1 MLVVHFTNLLIVV
14 AAAFGANLA
23 LGFFP
28 RVRLPA
34 IVLEI
39 LLGIIIGP
47 SVLGWVKADIPVSIL
62 SLIGLSFLLFLAG
75 LEIDVRRIR
84 GRTLRLTAAGFVLS
98 FVIAIALGVA
108 LHAGDFVKSPLFV
121 AIILVSTSLGVIVPV
136 LKDSDN
142 IASDFGQLVIAAA
155 SIADF
160 GAIIM
165 LSLFFSGKSSTS
177 TSGTAI
183 LLGVFAALVAL
194 VGLTIAGVQRFGAL
208 SRVLIRLQDTT
219 AQIRVRGAF
228 VLLLGF
234 VALADKV
241 GLETIL
247 GAFAAG
253 GLLSL
258 IDRDE
263 MMTHTEFRVKLEAAG
278 FGIFIPVFFV
288 TTGLRFDLN
297 ALFASVST
305 VVRIPL
311 FLLAL
316 LLARGVP
323 ALLYG
328 GLIGRRKAVIAGI
341 LQATSLPFIVAA
353 TQIGVQI
360 GVVSHASAAALIA
373 AGLLSVVIFP
383 ATGLALL
390 RRRMP
395 DADADAERQRMPTA
409 AMPVLTA
416 ADRAL
421 CSATA
426 PVPDGATA

>member
-1 MLVVHFTNLLIVV
+1 MPDVHYTNLLLVV
-14 AAAFGANLA
+14 AAAFVAPLV

-28 RVRLPA
+28 RVRVPA

-47 SVLGWVKADIPVSIL
+47 SVLGWVTPDLPVSIL

-75 LEIDVRRIR
+75 LEIDVERLR
-84 GRTLRLTAAGFVLS
+84 GRTLRVTAMAFAVSFAIGIVAGF
-98 FVIAIALGVA
+98 ALK
-108 LHAGDFVKSPLFV
+108 AGGFVKSPLFI

-136 LKDSDN
+136 LKDSHN
-142 IASDFGQLVIAAA
+142 IGSDFGQLVIAAA

-160 GAIIM
+160 GAIIL
-165 LSLFFSGKSSTS
+165 LSLFFSGKGSTDPA
-177 TSGTAI
+177 GKLI
-183 LLGVFAALVAL
+183 LLGIFGLLVVLIA
-194 VGLTIAGVQRFGAL
+194 LTIAGVRRSRGL
-208 SRVLIRLQDTT
+208 SQVLVRLQDTT

-228 VLLLGF
+228 VLLIGF
-234 VALADKV
+234 VAIAEKV

-253 GLLSL
+253 AVLSL
-258 IDRDE
+258 IDRDQT
-263 MMTHTEFRVKLEAAG
+263 MTHPEFRVKLEAAG

-288 TTGLRFDLN
+288 TTGLHFDVN

-316 LLARGVP
+316 LIVRGLP
-323 ALLYG
+323 ALLYSPV
-328 GLIGRRKAVIAGI
+328 IGRHKALIAGL

-360 GVVSHASAAALIA
+360 GVVTQASAAALIA
-373 AGLLSVVIFP
+373 AGLLSVIIFP
-383 ATGLALL
+383 AAGLALL
-390 RRRMP
+390 RGGVP
-395 DADADAERQRMPTA
+395 AAEAERAESITPTA
-409 AMPVLTA
+409 AMPVVTVE
-416 ADRAL
+416 DRQL
-421 CSATA
+421 CELGRASVQT
-426 PVPDGATA
+426 V